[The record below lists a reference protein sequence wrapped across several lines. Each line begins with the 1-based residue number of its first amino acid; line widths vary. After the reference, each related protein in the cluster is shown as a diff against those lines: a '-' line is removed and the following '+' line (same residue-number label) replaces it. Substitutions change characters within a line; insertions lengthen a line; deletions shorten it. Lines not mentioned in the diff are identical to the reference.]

1 MQHAPLASNLAAK
14 YQHLIQRLQQTAA
27 EYPRAVLA
35 SSLGIEDVI
44 LMEIIVQQ
52 NISIDMFTLE
62 TGRLPEETLTL
73 LQQLQDRYQNRIK
86 VYFPQAEQVESYVN
100 QHGINGFYQSID
112 LRKRCCYIRKVEPLQ
127 RALSGYHVWLTG
139 VRSQQSVERSDLVL
153 RTRDV
158 PHNMDK
164 INPLIDWR
172 EQEVWELAKYLQVPY
187 NKLHD
192 QHYPSIGCAPCSRAI
207 SKGEDFRA
215 GRWWWEQESARECG
229 LHLSPMK

>member
-1 MQHAPLASNLAAK
+1 M
-14 YQHLIQRLQQTAA
+14 
-27 EYPRAVLA
+27 LA

-127 RALSGYHVWLTG
+127 RAGVGRRQGQRRRRVSGKRRRG
-139 VRSQQSVERSDLVL
+139 D
-153 RTRDV
+153 
-158 PHNMDK
+158 
-164 INPLIDWR
+164 NPW
-172 EQEVWELAKYLQVPY
+172 K
-187 NKLHD
+187 
-192 QHYPSIGCAPCSRAI
+192 SG
-207 SKGEDFRA
+207 SKPA
-215 GRWWWEQESARECG
+215 C
-229 LHLSPMK
+229 